1 MKSLFISALSLLL
14 PITVFYSQTFV
25 IEFNLKNNDKFK
37 SDFTIE
43 TTMKQTVMGIDQS
56 INMKMEMSFNQQ
68 ITDKKAGEIYNITT
82 EYKRMHLDIDYAFDK
97 VEMDTDRHSPAD
109 TLSIMMKELM
119 NKPFTLYLNKNGKI
133 SEING
138 FEKYITEISDRKN
151 QDPNERSAFSEELQ
165 NIMGE
170 ELIKQNFTYF
180 FGMYPES
187 PVKINEPWTITYP
200 VEQSGIKVFF
210 NGRGTLVEVTSRT
223 FLIRIDGN
231 IETLSNE
238 NEINNQMFSLS
249 GKQVSEILIDRR
261 NGWPIKSTV
270 NQEISGILKLIETS
284 GDNENMDI
292 PVNIKMRMHMN
303 SIKQ

>member
-1 MKSLFISALSLLL
+1 MKSLFISALSQLLL
-14 PITVFYSQTFV
+14 ISVSYSQTFV

-37 SDFTIE
+37 SDFAIE

-68 ITDKKAGEIYNITT
+68 VYDKKAGEIYNITT
-82 EYKRMHLDIDYAFDK
+82 EYKRMHLNIDYAFDK
-97 VEMDTDRHSPAD
+97 VEMDTDRHSPTD

-119 NKPFTLYLNKNGKI
+119 NKPFTLYLNKRGKI
-133 SEING
+133 SEIYG
-138 FEKYITEISDRKN
+138 FEKYITEISERNN
-151 QDPNERSAFSEELQ
+151 QDPSEHTALSEELK

-180 FGMYPES
+180 FGMYPEF

-223 FLIRIDGN
+223 FLIRIDGI
-231 IETLSNE
+231 IETLTNE
-238 NEINNQMFSLS
+238 NEINGQMFSLS

-270 NQEISGILKLIETS
+270 NQEISGILKLIEIS